1 MARKA
6 DVPAGVLRSI
16 ETLFGCRADAVE
28 IFEHSLFARAHL
40 RAIATTRRERI
51 YLRGSAQD
59 FFANPSLM
67 LHEYCHV
74 LYQWRTGALT
84 TWRYLRECTR
94 RGYWNNKYEIEA
106 RGFERGNQAKGNSG
120 KKSEPDR
127 ESQHRCV
134 DRSGPQIHQLRRA
147 ECKQRLRSPPRE

>member
-28 IFEHSLFARAHL
+28 IFEHSLFARVHL

-67 LHEYCHV
+67 LHEYCLV

-84 TWRYLRECTR
+84 TWRYLRECAR

-106 RGFERGNQAKGNSG
+106 RGFAQQQLPRFRTLLQQSTEQAFTVVEPSRDRCEDAAGDERRGG
-120 KKSEPDR
+120 R
-127 ESQHRCV
+127 
-134 DRSGPQIHQLRRA
+134 
-147 ECKQRLRSPPRE
+147 